1 MKHVMSLRDAGL
13 ASLAFFY
20 FDFRDEE
27 KKDTRN
33 LVTSLLI
40 QLSASSSPCCE
51 KISPILG
58 YLFYTREG
66 YALNPI
72 EFYRSD

>member
-20 FDFRDEE
+20 FDFWDEE

-40 QLSASSSPCCE
+40 QLSASLSPCCE
-51 KISPILG
+51 KISPIYSTHG
-58 YLFYTREG
+58 KGMR
-66 YALNPI
+66 
-72 EFYRSD
+72 